1 MIKREELLEKGFSEE
16 QVSELL
22 DIFHKNQ
29 AELVKQNESLTNDLA
44 NANNKIAGLSEKEK
58 ELNSIK
64 QAQLS
69 DSEKLALKVK
79 EIEEREKISKQNEME
94 SRKVLNEA
102 KARVILSEIGGISDS
117 ILKSIV
123 TDDENTTIQNANDL
137 LNQFK
142 SFKQE
147 TINKT
152 KEELSSVNIKPA
164 PSNTNLDT
172 DAMTWDKFN
181 TLSSDEQSKFQEEH
195 PEEFAKL

>member
-1 MIKREELLEKGFSEE
+1 MIKREELLEKGYSEE

-22 DIFHKNQ
+22 DMFHKNN
-29 AELVKQNESLTNDLA
+29 AELVKQNQNLTSDLA

-69 DSEKLALKVK
+69 DSEKMALKIK
-79 EIEEREKISKQNEME
+79 EIEERENNSKKVEME
-94 SRKVLNEA
+94 ARKVLNEA
-102 KARVILSEIGGISDS
+102 KAKVILSEIGGISDS

-123 TDDENTTIQNANDL
+123 TDDENATIQNANDL

-142 SFKQE
+142 AFKEE
-147 TINKT
+147 TVNKT
-152 KEELSSVNIKPA
+152 KEELSSANIKPA
-164 PSNTNLDT
+164 PSNTNLEL

-181 TLSSDEQSKFQEEH
+181 ALSSDEQSRFQEEH
-195 PEEFAKL
+195 PDEFAKL

>member
-1 MIKREELLEKGFSEE
+1 MIKREELLEKGYSDA

-22 DIFHKNQ
+22 DIFHKNN
-29 AELVKQNESLTNDLA
+29 ADLVKQNENLTNDLA

-64 QAQLS
+64 EAQLT
-69 DSEKLALKVK
+69 DNEKMALKIK
-79 EIEEREKISKQNEME
+79 EIEEREKNSKKTEME
-94 SRKVLNEA
+94 ARKVLNEA
-102 KARVILSEIGGISDS
+102 KAKVILSEIGGVSDS

-142 SFKQE
+142 TFKEE
-147 TINKT
+147 TVNKT
-152 KEELSSVNIKPA
+152 KEELSSANIKPT

-172 DAMTWDKFN
+172 DVMTWDKFT

>member
-1 MIKREELLEKGFSEE
+1 MIKREELLEKGYSEE

-22 DIFHKNQ
+22 DIFHKNN
-29 AELVKQNESLTNDLA
+29 ADLVKQNENLTTDLA

-64 QAQLS
+64 QAQMS
-69 DSEKLALKVK
+69 DSEKMALKIK
-79 EIEEREKISKQNEME
+79 EIEEREKNSKEVEME
-94 SRKVLNEA
+94 ARKVLNEA
-102 KARVILSEIGGISDS
+102 KAKVILSEIGGISDS

-142 SFKQE
+142 TFKE
-147 TINKT
+147 TTINKT

-172 DAMTWDKFN
+172 DAMTWEKFN
-181 TLSSDEQSKFQEEH
+181 TLSSDEQSKFEQEH

>member
-1 MIKREELLEKGFSEE
+1 MKREILLEKGYSEE
-16 QVSELL
+16 QVTELL
-22 DIFHKNQ
+22 DMFHKNN
-29 AELVKQNESLTNDLA
+29 AELVKKNEILANDLE

-69 DSEKLALKVK
+69 DSEKMALKIK
-79 EIEEREKISKQNEME
+79 EIEEREKVSKQTEMAA
-94 SRKVLNEA
+94 RKVLNEA
-102 KARVILSEIGGISDS
+102 KAKVILSEIGGISDS

-123 TDDENTTIQNANDL
+123 TDDENTTIQNANEL

-142 SFKQE
+142 TFKEE

-152 KEELSSVNIKPA
+152 KEELSSVNIKPT

-172 DAMTWDKFN
+172 SAMTWDKFT
-181 TLSSDEQSKFQEEH
+181 TLSVEEQSRFQEEH
-195 PEEFAKL
+195 PDEFAKL

>member
-1 MIKREELLEKGFSEE
+1 MKREELLEKGYSEE

-22 DIFHKNQ
+22 DMFHKNN
-29 AELVKQNESLTNDLA
+29 ADLVKQNETLTNDLA

-69 DSEKLALKVK
+69 DSEKMALKIK
-79 EIEEREKISKQNEME
+79 EIEEREKASQQREAQA
-94 SRKVLNEA
+94 RKVLNEA
-102 KARVILSEIGGISDS
+102 KAKVILSEIGGVSDS

-123 TDDENTTIQNANDL
+123 SDDENATIQNANDL

-142 SFKQE
+142 TFKEE

-152 KEELSSVNIKPA
+152 KEELSSANIKPN
-164 PSNTNLDT
+164 PSNTILDT
-172 DAMTWDKFN
+172 SAMTWDKFT
-181 TLSSDEQSKFQEEH
+181 TLSIEEQSRFQEEH
-195 PEEFAKL
+195 PDEFAKL

>member
-1 MIKREELLEKGFSEE
+1 MKRDELLAKGYSEE

-22 DIFHKNQ
+22 DLWHKTN
-29 AELVKQNESLTNDLA
+29 ADLVKQNEALTSDLE

-181 TLSSDEQSKFQEEH
+181 TLSSDEQSRFQEEH